1 MNSEADIII
10 IGAGIWGLS
19 AAYHLAR
26 EETGRSILVVERNV
40 AVAEE
45 TTRQAAG
52 QIGQLRSDPLMAGAV
67 GYTLELL
74 TGFKEATGHDP
85 QLMLTGSLH
94 LAQCDE
100 RMASFEDQLAHAGS
114 LGVEAEIAEGKL
126 IEELAPAISL
136 SAIKGA
142 LYVPGDGYVDARAC
156 ARAYGN
162 AARDLGVEIVLNT
175 EVTDIRLRNDS
186 VIGVETDGGVIST
199 GNVIAAAGPWGGRVA
214 AMAGLTLPMH
224 PIRLQQARTIPD
236 PGMPAH
242 HPVVRI
248 PDQACYLRPEEGGYL
263 FGIFDDDP
271 MAIDPREMPAAFAT
285 GDIKPEEEIIATACR
300 RLAPVFPVLD
310 QLDIAQFRQ
319 GMITCTP
326 DAGYVVGP
334 ASSVEGLWIATGCGG
349 MGIAGSGAV
358 GRWLAD
364 LVLKGA
370 CRDDIS
376 PFKPSRFKDLEPDS
390 LREECRRVSS
400 NYYALN
406 SVTYSLS

>member
-1 MNSEADIII
+1 MNSEADIVI

-19 AAYHLAR
+19 TAYHLAR
-26 EETGRSILVVERNV
+26 EQTGRSIVVVERNA
-40 AVAEE
+40 AVADE

-52 QIGQLRSDPLMAGAV
+52 QIGQLRSDPLMASAV

-100 RMASFEDQLAHAGS
+100 RMASFEEQLAHAGS
-114 LGVEAEIAEGKL
+114 LGIEAEIAEGVL
-126 IEELAPAISL
+126 IEQLAPAISL
-136 SAIKGA
+136 SEITGA

-175 EVTDIRLRNDS
+175 EVTDLRVCNDL
-186 VIGVETDGGVIST
+186 VTGIETDRGPVAT
-199 GNVIAAAGPWGGRVA
+199 GNVIATAGPWAGRLA
-214 AMAGLTLPMH
+214 AMAGLTLPMQ
-224 PIRLQQARTIPD
+224 PIRLQQARTAPD
-236 PGMPAH
+236 PGIPAH

-248 PDQACYLRPEEGGYL
+248 PDQSCYLRPEEGGYL

-271 MAIDPREMPAAFAT
+271 MAIDPREMPASFAT
-285 GDIKPEEEIIATACR
+285 GDIKPAEEIIAGAR
-300 RLAPVFPVLD
+300 QRLAPVFPVLN

-326 DAGYVVGP
+326 DAGYVIGP

-349 MGIAGSGAV
+349 MGIAGSGSV

-364 LVLKGA
+364 SVLKGA

-376 PFKPSRFKDLEPDS
+376 PFLPSRFKDLDPDS
-390 LREECRRVSS
+390 LREACRRICS